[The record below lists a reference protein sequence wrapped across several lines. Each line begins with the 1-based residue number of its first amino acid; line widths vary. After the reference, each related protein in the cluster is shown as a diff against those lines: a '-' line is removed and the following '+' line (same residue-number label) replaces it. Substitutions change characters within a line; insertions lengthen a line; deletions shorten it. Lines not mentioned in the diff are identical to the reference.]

1 MKKLKNAIKIMAILL
16 ALFPLLSCNPIEKNT
31 KSNSFLTIENI
42 MGKDSAGNEANF
54 LQSDVVKVDSTT
66 GQSYVTA
73 DAAAATLRVSML
85 DPKPAIGL
93 SQYSDIIV
101 TRYCVSYSR
110 SDGKTVEGKDV
121 PFSFEGSLS
130 ALIKVNSTADIS
142 FVVVREVAK
151 LESPLVNLANSRD
164 EGVIQCTAKIDF
176 YGHDMA
182 NNMVK
187 ATGYLTVFFANYID
201 K

>member
-1 MKKLKNAIKIMAILL
+1 MKKLKNALKIMAILL
-16 ALFPLLSCNPIEKNT
+16 ALFPLVSCNPIEKDST
-31 KSNSFLTIENI
+31 SSSMLIVVNI
-42 MGKDSAGNEANF
+42 TGKDSSGNEANF
-54 LQSDVVKVDSTT
+54 LQSDVARVDTTT
-66 GQSYVTA
+66 GVSYVTA
-73 DAAAATLRVSML
+73 DTATATLKASML
-85 DPKPAIGL
+85 DPKPALGA

-110 SDGKTVEGKDV
+110 SDGKSVEGKDV

-130 ALIKVNSTADIS
+130 TLIKVNSTADIS

-151 LESPLVNLANSRD
+151 LEPPLVNLANSRD

-176 YGHDMA
+176 YGHDVV
-182 NNMVK
+182 NNTVK
-187 ATGYLTVFFANYID
+187 ATGYLAIYFGNYID

>member
-1 MKKLKNAIKIMAILL
+1 V
-16 ALFPLLSCNPIEKNT
+16 
-31 KSNSFLTIENI
+31 NI
-42 MGKDSAGNEANF
+42 TGKDSSGNEANF
-54 LQSDVVKVDSTT
+54 LQSDVARVDTTT
-66 GQSYVTA
+66 GVSYVTA
-73 DAAAATLRVSML
+73 DTATATLKASML
-85 DPKPAIGL
+85 DPKPALGA

-110 SDGKTVEGKDV
+110 SDGKSVEGKDV

-130 ALIKVNSTADIS
+130 TLIKVNSTADIS

-151 LESPLVNLANSRD
+151 LEPPLVNLANSRD

-176 YGHDMA
+176 YGHDVV
-182 NNMVK
+182 NNTVK
-187 ATGYLTVFFANYID
+187 ATGYLAIYFGNYID